1 MNGILGP
8 HVNPVSALI
17 QTIAARSVCTDFA
30 VRQVIGLFS
39 GTVRRYLQS
48 TQALSELAVIGLKVP
63 NENISCFGEGALI
76 ALHLL
81 LQGFNRQTL
90 LLRCDH
96 VFLSPSCLPYLV
108 CFTDSLRLCTPS
120 RMFFPGVLGL
130 RSPPASATLPALNE
144 LFIDDDDMAEEGGGS
159 ATHPA
164 EDAVPLATRM
174 RPRSLDDYVG
184 QKHILGRGRLLR
196 RAIEADR
203 FTSLI
208 FYGPPGVGKT
218 TLAEIIAK
226 RTEARFVNLS
236 GVESNVADIRRAAEA
251 AVANSRLRGQM
262 TTLFVDEI
270 HRFSKSQQDVLL
282 PYIERGT
289 LRFIGAT
296 THNPYFYVNSPL
308 VSRSQVF
315 QLESLDEADLEK
327 LVDTAVADE
336 DHGLGGRGIS
346 ITPEARAHLAA
357 AAAGDARK
365 CLTSLE
371 LAALTTLPGAEG
383 RVEIDLVVAEESI
396 QRKQVVYDRDGD
408 QHHDTISAFIKSMRG
423 SDPDAAVYWLAKM
436 LYAGEDIRFIARRIV
451 ICASEDIGLA
461 DSNALRVAVAAQ
473 QAVEFVGMPEARIP
487 LAHAAIYLATA
498 PKSNRAYA
506 AINAAMKDVEEGR
519 TLAVPPHLRTN
530 TRKKL
535 AEASGAKAE
544 DLDYKYSHDSADG
557 YIPQAYLPE
566 GRRYYE
572 PTANGMEQRVSER
585 LAYWRETFEKSEKGA
600 ADKDA

>member
-1 MNGILGP
+1 M
-8 HVNPVSALI
+8 
-17 QTIAARSVCTDFA
+17 
-30 VRQVIGLFS
+30 
-39 GTVRRYLQS
+39 
-48 TQALSELAVIGLKVP
+48 
-63 NENISCFGEGALI
+63 
-76 ALHLL
+76 
-81 LQGFNRQTL
+81 
-90 LLRCDH
+90 
-96 VFLSPSCLPYLV
+96 
-108 CFTDSLRLCTPS
+108 
-120 RMFFPGVLGL
+120 
-130 RSPPASATLPALNE
+130 NE
-144 LFIDDDDMAEEGGGS
+144 LFIDDDEAAASGTASDA
-159 ATHPA
+159 ARAHPA
-164 EDAVPLATRM
+164 DDAIPLATRM
-174 RPRSLDDYVG
+174 RPETLADYVG
-184 QKHILGRGRLLR
+184 QQHLLGEGRLLR

-218 TLAEIIAK
+218 TLAEIIAR
-226 RTEARFVNLS
+226 RTRARFVNLS
-236 GVESNVADIRRAAEA
+236 GVESNVADIRQAAEA
-251 AVANSRLRGQM
+251 ATARSRLRAEH

-296 THNPYFYVNSPL
+296 THNPYFYINSPL

-315 QLESLDEADLEK
+315 QLEPLEDIDLEQ
-327 LVDTAVADE
+327 LIDRALADE
-336 DHGLGGRGIS
+336 DHGFGGRSIS
-346 ITPEARAHLAA
+346 ITAEARAHLATA
-357 AAAGDARK
+357 ADGDARK

-371 LAALTTLPGAEG
+371 LAALTTEPDDAGQ
-383 RVEIDLVVAEESI
+383 VQIDLAVAEESI

-408 QHHDTISAFIKSMRG
+408 AHHDTVSAFIKSMRG

-506 AINAAMKDVEEGR
+506 AINAAMKDVEQGR
-519 TLAVPPHLRTN
+519 TLAVPPHLRTP

-535 AEASGAKAE
+535 AEASGTAAE
-544 DLDYKYSHDSADG
+544 DLQYQYAHDAEGG

-566 GRRYYE
+566 GRQYYQ
-572 PTANGMEQRVSER
+572 PSANGMEQRITER
-585 LAYWRETFEKSEKGA
+585 LDYWRKQFEER
-600 ADKDA
+600 